1 MKSALRQFLLTASL
15 TILTPLAAN
24 ASLQTLSNLFVF
36 GDSLS
41 DGGNYN
47 RTPDP
52 SYPFTAFPRTPYAA
66 SRYSNGPTAVEYL
79 WQSYNPADP
88 GGFKPSTQGGTN
100 YALGG
105 ATTGSFN
112 FNFINPNVPAAIQ
125 PYFAGQGGI
134 ANQVAQFGT
143 SCTNCFVPATS
154 LFVVWG
160 FPNDVFSNAAF
171 GLPPQQLIQNGI
183 INIANA
189 IAALAGEGAM
199 HFLVP
204 NMPDLGATPSF
215 RGGPQAAGL
224 TGLTQGFNAN
234 LALAL
239 TQLDQALSA
248 EIVQFDT
255 YSAFQ
260 AMVANPGAFGFTN
273 VTDQCVLNL
282 QNGLCNPNTWL
293 FWDGVHPTTAGHRL
307 LGSQF
312 AAAVPEPATLVLLAL
327 GLLAIAASRRRT

>member
-1 MKSALRQFLLTASL
+1 MKSAIRQFLLAACLTA
-15 TILTPLAAN
+15 LTPLAAN

-41 DGGNYN
+41 DGGNA
-47 RTPDP
+47 
-52 SYPFTAFPRTPYAA
+52 PFAFPPPPYAA

-79 WQSYNPADP
+79 WQSYNPANL
-88 GGFKPSTQGGTN
+88 GGFTPSTQGGTN

-105 ATTGSFN
+105 ATTGTFN
-112 FNFINPNVPAAIQ
+112 FNSINPGVPSSIQ
-125 PYFAGQGGI
+125 PYFASQGGI
-134 ANQVAQFGT
+134 ANQVAQFSG
-143 SCTNCFVPATS
+143 SCTGCFAHATS

-171 GLPPQQLIQNGI
+171 GLSPAQLIGNGI
-183 INIANA
+183 TNIADA
-189 IAALAGEGAM
+189 ILTLASEGAM

-204 NMPDLGATPSF
+204 NMPNLGATPSF
-215 RGGPQAAGL
+215 RETPEAVGL
-224 TGLTQGFNAN
+224 TLLTQTFNA
-234 LALAL
+234 ALAATL

-255 YSAFQ
+255 YGAVEGVVQNPSAY
-260 AMVANPGAFGFTN
+260 GFTN
-273 VTDQCVLNL
+273 VTDQCVENLLNS
-282 QNGLCNPNTWL
+282 QCNPDTWL

-312 AAAVPEPATLVLLAL
+312 AAAVPEPATLALLAL
-327 GLLAIAASRRRT
+327 GLLGIAAGRRR

>member
-1 MKSALRQFLLTASL
+1 MKSAIRQSLLVACL

-41 DGGNYN
+41 DGGNA
-47 RTPDP
+47 
-52 SYPFTAFPRTPYAA
+52 PFAFPPPPYAA

-79 WQSYNPADP
+79 WQSYNPSPAAAL
-88 GGFKPSTQGGTN
+88 KPSTQGGTN

-105 ATTGSFN
+105 ATTGTFN
-112 FNFINPNVPAAIQ
+112 FNSINPNVTDATLRS
-125 PYFAGQGGI
+125 YFADQGGI
-134 ANQVAQFGT
+134 ATQVGQFSG
-143 SCTNCFVPATS
+143 SCTGCFDPATS

-171 GLPPQQLIQNGI
+171 NLSTTQLIQNGI
-183 INIANA
+183 NNIVRA
-189 IAALAGEGAM
+189 ISTLAGEGAM

-215 RGGPQAAGL
+215 RGGTQAGDL
-224 TGLTQGFNAN
+224 TALTQAFNAN
-234 LALAL
+234 LAFAL

-255 YSAFQ
+255 YGAFQ
-260 AMVANPGAFGFTN
+260 QMVANPGTFGFTN
-273 VTDQCVLNL
+273 VTDQCVLDS
-282 QNGLCNPNTWL
+282 QCNSDTWL
-293 FWDGVHPTTAGHRL
+293 FWDGVHPTTAGHRV

-312 AAAVPEPATLVLLAL
+312 AAAVPEPGTLVLLAL
-327 GLLAIAASRRRT
+327 ALLGIAASRRRRA